1 MFVDVSFAGAPDNVN
16 ALVLPHCDGQ
26 FSLVCSLGLAGD
38 AKLGA
43 LPAQSSE
50 LTSAT
55 TTDFLTTIDTADLF
69 GDYLVDNNIINVDD
83 NVINANSKTSLPP
96 SVDFSQEGNCGEVD
110 LLRSINNIKSE
121 HDRMT
126 AEGDDN
132 VFYPDNAVTG
142 FENDD
147 SLLAAIGNSD
157 FLEQFTDLSSY
168 SNVSTKSISRCWSKC
183 DILLSRG

>member
-1 MFVDVSFAGAPDNVN
+1 MFVNVSFAEAPDNVN
-16 ALVLPHCDGQ
+16 ALVLPHNDGQ

-50 LTSAT
+50 LSSAT

-69 GDYLVDNNIINVDD
+69 GDYLVDNTD
-83 NVINANSKTSLPP
+83 NVINANKTSLPP

-110 LLRSINNIKSE
+110 LLSSINNIKSE

-132 VFYPDNAVTG
+132 VFYPDNAVIG
-142 FENDD
+142 FDNDD
-147 SLLAAIGNSD
+147 SLLGAIGNSD

-168 SNVSTKSISRCWSKC
+168 SNVSPESISRYFSKC
-183 DILLSRG
+183 DSCAGRRYCQD